1 VSCRRTRGLTQGLLS
16 IVAAALVLCLSAC
29 RQNQVR
35 SVPSLAILPFDNL
48 TPGGGE
54 DWLSAAGPALID
66 YELFAQ
72 RGLAGFTAGDV
83 NDALG
88 VHASAYLFARF
99 RVSAG
104 TLVLD
109 AEMEDAAS
117 NRITKRWSFRE
128 SALPKGA
135 LAAVNALGRS
145 LATGAV
151 SIDPKLAPAL
161 VPYGKALAEPDAK
174 ARAALL
180 DQAVQ
185 LAPEFIP
192 AWLSRIELGI
202 QSHDAG
208 AAGEIAEA
216 THFSGRVDEARLRYL
231 SAMLSGDPAARIAA
245 LSDLNR
251 LAPMHASVWQTLAEL
266 ETSARHFPNAAGAW
280 TAVTKLQPW
289 NDNAFNQLGYCRA
302 WAHDASGA
310 ESALAEYQRLEP
322 GDPNPLDS
330 LGEVQFFF
338 GRYADAEGSFLKA
351 HQKGPAF
358 LSGMDLLKAAEARL
372 MTGDSASA
380 DRLFQQF
387 LTWRRKAMRDPLL
400 PLWHAQWDFLSGRRR
415 QAMAE
420 LAAALPQF
428 YGEARS
434 RAEAQYALWLFATS
448 DLAGAR
454 THADEAL
461 HDAQTP
467 GSREAAVMCR
477 FLSYPSAPPAEWTA
491 RANTVLGGA
500 PPQFRETALGYA
512 LALDRHPAEA
522 IPVLDRVF
530 GSAAPG
536 EDAEQR
542 AMLISALLAAGRG
555 DAARKL
561 LWPMPLPIGSEPTA
575 FSALAFPRW
584 LAWTGQNARFHALSG
599 DMHLVFE

>member
-1 VSCRRTRGLTQGLLS
+1 MSCRRTTSLSKRPLS
-16 IVAAALVLCLSAC
+16 IAAAAFALCTCAC
-29 RQNQVR
+29 RQSPVR
-35 SVPSLAILPFDNL
+35 GVPSVAILPFDNL
-48 TPGGGE
+48 TPGSGE
-54 DWLSAAGPALID
+54 DWLSTAGPALID
-66 YELFAQ
+66 YQLFAQ
-72 RGLAGFTAGDV
+72 KGLAAFTAGDV

-88 VHASAYLFARF
+88 VHASSYLFTRF

-104 TLVLD
+104 VLVLE
-109 AEMEDAAS
+109 AEVEDAAS
-117 NRITKRWSFRE
+117 NRIAKRWSFRE
-128 SALPKGA
+128 AASPEGA

-145 LATGAV
+145 LASGAV

-161 VPYGKALAEPDAK
+161 APYGGALAEPEARD
-174 ARAALL
+174 RAALL

-202 QSHDAG
+202 RSHDAG

-216 THFSGRVDEARLRYL
+216 MHFAGRIDQARLRYL
-231 SAMLSGDPAARIAA
+231 SAMFSGDPAVRIAA
-245 LSDLNR
+245 LSDLTR
-251 LAPMHASVWQTLAEL
+251 LAPMHANAWQTLAEL
-266 ETSARHFPNAAGAW
+266 QTSIRNFPAAGGAW
-280 TAVTKLQPW
+280 TAVTRLQPW

-302 WAHDASGA
+302 WAHDAAGA
-310 ESALAEYQRLEP
+310 ASALAEYQRLDP
-322 GDPNPLDS
+322 LDPNPLDS

-338 GRYADAEGSFLKA
+338 TRYTDAEGSFLKA
-351 HQKGPAF
+351 HKKGPAF

-372 MTGDSASA
+372 MTGDGASA

-387 LTWRRKAMRDPLL
+387 LAWRRNAMRDPLL

-420 LAAALPQF
+420 LAAVLPQLS
-428 YGEARS
+428 GEIRA
-434 RAEAQYALWLFATS
+434 RAETQYAFWLFASGDAT
-448 DLAGAR
+448 GAR

-461 HDAQTP
+461 HDAQAP

-477 FLSYPSAPPAEWTA
+477 FLAFPSAPPAEWTT

-500 PPQFRETALGYA
+500 PPQFRETALGNA
-512 LALDRHPAEA
+512 LVLDRHPADA
-522 IPVLDRVF
+522 VPVLARVF
-530 GSAAPG
+530 ASTAPG
-536 EDAEQR
+536 EDSEQR

-555 DAARKL
+555 DAAKRL

-584 LAWTGQNARFHALSG
+584 LAWTGQDSRFRALSG
-599 DMHLVFE
+599 DLHLVCE